1 MHIKQRYIIF
11 NKKTSPKPKLAFIN
25 KIKWVTDYAT
35 GYGTALQRTHFSTI
49 GLETNS
55 DNIALPTFWPTV
67 LYYSAK
73 TGLSLY
79 IKAVLA

>member
-1 MHIKQRYIIF
+1 MM
-11 NKKTSPKPKLAFIN
+11 
-25 KIKWVTDYAT
+25 YAT
-35 GYGTALQRTHFSTI
+35 KAKAVPPDSGTARKQTHIFFSTI

>member
-1 MHIKQRYIIF
+1 MAQLCKEPI
-11 NKKTSPKPKLAFIN
+11 
-25 KIKWVTDYAT
+25 
-35 GYGTALQRTHFSTI
+35 FSTI